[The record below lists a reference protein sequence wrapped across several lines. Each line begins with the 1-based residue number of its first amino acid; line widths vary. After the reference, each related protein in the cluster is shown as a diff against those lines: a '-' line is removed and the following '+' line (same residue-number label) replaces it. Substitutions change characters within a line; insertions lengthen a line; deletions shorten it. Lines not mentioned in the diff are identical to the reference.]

1 MFSNKLKK
9 NAMMEMKKI
18 QSTCIIDDDPI
29 FIYGTRRIM
38 KEVDFCDNILVFN
51 NGQDAME
58 GLKELTAKGED
69 LPEVLFL
76 DLNMPIM
83 DGWEFLEGF
92 VKIPNLK
99 GKRVIIYIISS
110 SIDPRD
116 LERIRNYKVVNNYI
130 LKPLSPQDLENVLK
144 DVA

>member
-1 MFSNKLKK
+1 
-9 NAMMEMKKI
+9 MELKKI

-51 NGQDAME
+51 NGQDAIE
-58 GLKELTAKGED
+58 GLKELIDKGED

-83 DGWEFLEGF
+83 NGWEFLEDF
-92 VKIPNLK
+92 VKIPNPD
-99 GKRVIIYIISS
+99 GKKVIIYIISS
-110 SIDPRD
+110 SVDPRD
-116 LERIRNYKVVNNYI
+116 LERIRNYKMVNNYI
-130 LKPLSPQDLENVLK
+130 LKPLSPQDLENVLQ

>member
-1 MFSNKLKK
+1 
-9 NAMMEMKKI
+9 MELKKI

-51 NGQDAME
+51 NGQDAIE
-58 GLKELTAKGED
+58 GLKELIDKGED

-83 DGWEFLEGF
+83 NGWEFLEDF
-92 VKIPNLK
+92 VKIPNPD
-99 GKRVIIYIISS
+99 GKKVTIYIISS
-110 SIDPRD
+110 SVDPRD
-116 LERIRNYKVVNNYI
+116 LERIRNYKMVNNYI
-130 LKPLSPQDLENVLK
+130 LKPLSPQDLENVLQ

>member
-1 MFSNKLKK
+1 
-9 NAMMEMKKI
+9 MMELKKI

-51 NGQDAME
+51 NGQDAIE
-58 GLKELTAKGED
+58 GLKELIDKGED

-83 DGWEFLEGF
+83 NGWEFLEDF
-92 VKIPNLK
+92 VKIPNPD
-99 GKRVIIYIISS
+99 GKKVIIYIISS
-110 SIDPRD
+110 SVDPRD
-116 LERIRNYKVVNNYI
+116 LERIRNYKMVNNYI
-130 LKPLSPQDLENVLK
+130 LKPLSPQDLENVLR

>member
-1 MFSNKLKK
+1 
-9 NAMMEMKKI
+9 MEMKKI

-58 GLKELTAKGED
+58 GLKELTTKGED

-76 DLNMPIM
+76 DLNMPVM
-83 DGWEFLEGF
+83 DGWEFLEDF
-92 VKIPNLK
+92 VKIPNLN
-99 GKRVIIYIISS
+99 GKKVIIYIISS

>member
-1 MFSNKLKK
+1 
-9 NAMMEMKKI
+9 MMEMKKI

>member
-1 MFSNKLKK
+1 
-9 NAMMEMKKI
+9 MELKKI

-51 NGQDAME
+51 NGQDAIE
-58 GLKELTAKGED
+58 GLKELIDKGED

-83 DGWEFLEGF
+83 NGWEFLEDF
-92 VKIPNLK
+92 VKIPNPD
-99 GKRVIIYIISS
+99 GKKVIIYIISS
-110 SIDPRD
+110 SVDPRD
-116 LERIRNYKVVNNYI
+116 LERIRNYKMVNNYI
-130 LKPLSPQDLENVLK
+130 LKPLSPQDLENVLR

>member
-1 MFSNKLKK
+1 
-9 NAMMEMKKI
+9 MMELKKI
-18 QSTCIIDDDPI
+18 QRTCIIDDDPI

-38 KEVDFCDNILVFN
+38 KEVNFCDNILVFN
-51 NGQDAME
+51 NGQDAIE
-58 GLKELTAKGED
+58 GLKELIAQGED

-83 DGWEFLEGF
+83 NGWEFLEDF
-92 VKIPNLK
+92 EKIPNPN
-99 GKRVIIYIISS
+99 GKKVIIYIISS

-116 LERIRNYKVVNNYI
+116 LERIRNYKMVNNYI
-130 LKPLSPQDLENVLK
+130 LKPLSPQDLENVLQ

>member
-1 MFSNKLKK
+1 
-9 NAMMEMKKI
+9 MMELKKI

-51 NGQDAME
+51 NGQDAIE
-58 GLKELTAKGED
+58 GLKELIDKGED

-83 DGWEFLEGF
+83 NGWEFLEDF
-92 VKIPNLK
+92 VKIPNPD
-99 GKRVIIYIISS
+99 GKKVIIYIISS
-110 SIDPRD
+110 SVDPRD
-116 LERIRNYKVVNNYI
+116 LERIRNYKMVNNYI
-130 LKPLSPQDLENVLK
+130 LKPLSPQDLENVLQ

>member
-1 MFSNKLKK
+1 
-9 NAMMEMKKI
+9 MELKKI

-29 FIYGTRRIM
+29 FIYGTKRIM

-51 NGQDAME
+51 NGQDAIE
-58 GLKELTAKGED
+58 GLKELMAKGED

-83 DGWEFLEGF
+83 NGWEFLEDF
-92 VKIPNLK
+92 VKIPNPV
-99 GKRVIIYIISS
+99 GKKVIIYIISS

-116 LERIRNYKVVNNYI
+116 LERIRNYKMVNNYI

>member
-1 MFSNKLKK
+1 
-9 NAMMEMKKI
+9 MMELKKI
-18 QSTCIIDDDPI
+18 QRTCIIDDDPI

-51 NGQDAME
+51 NGQDAID
-58 GLKELTAKGED
+58 GLKELIAKGED

-83 DGWEFLEGF
+83 NGWEFLEDF
-92 VKIPNLK
+92 VKIPNPD
-99 GKRVIIYIISS
+99 GKKVIIYIISS
-110 SIDPRD
+110 SVDPRD
-116 LERIRNYKVVNNYI
+116 LERIRNYKMVNNYI
-130 LKPLSPQDLENVLK
+130 LKPLSPQDLVNVLQ